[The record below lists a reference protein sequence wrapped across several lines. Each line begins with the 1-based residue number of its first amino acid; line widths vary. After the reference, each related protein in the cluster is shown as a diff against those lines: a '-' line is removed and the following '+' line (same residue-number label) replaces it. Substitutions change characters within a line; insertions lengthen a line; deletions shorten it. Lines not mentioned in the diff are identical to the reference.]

1 MVPCG
6 AECCRKIYVI
16 ATMVCR
22 FFWHEL
28 MLWPED
34 MKRRAALVVLS
45 GRDTL
50 VPLRLIQA
58 RRVSVPGC
66 RISGSQDLSV
76 QLLSGRNMF
85 VPPRCD
91 TLVSLRL
98 IQARL
103 SLSTVENQNV
113 LLQYLYFRA
122 GGALRA

>member
-6 AECCRKIYVI
+6 AECFRKIYAI

-34 MKRRAALVVLS
+34 MKRCAALLVLS

-58 RRVSVPGC
+58 RLTS
-66 RISGSQDLSV
+66 I
-76 QLLSGRNMF
+76 M
-85 VPPRCD
+85 
-91 TLVSLRL
+91 
-98 IQARL
+98 
-103 SLSTVENQNV
+103 ENQNV